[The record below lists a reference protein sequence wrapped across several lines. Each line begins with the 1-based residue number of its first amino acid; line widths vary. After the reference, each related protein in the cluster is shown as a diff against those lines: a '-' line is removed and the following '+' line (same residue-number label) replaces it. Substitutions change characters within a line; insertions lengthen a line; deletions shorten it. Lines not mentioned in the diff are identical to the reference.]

1 MSTADTPAKP
11 KGKRMTATRLAIVAN
26 LLMLSAIGLGLGLIG
41 PCMTIIPSAGED
53 LDVWVRLFEPDDLEP
68 RTYSIL
74 GGIDTMRHSTERGS
88 TLVAALL
95 FGFSVIFPA
104 LKLGV
109 MAWGTAALRLGVR
122 PHAAV
127 KLTSHLGKFSMLDVM
142 VLGLLVLAIKGLPGD
157 TELHLRWAI
166 WAFAI
171 SILLSM
177 AASIALHK
185 VRPYRAEVMSDQ

>member
-1 MSTADTPAKP
+1 MNVPPTPPKP
-11 KGKRMTATRLAIVAN
+11 KGKRMTNARLAVMVN
-26 LLMLSAIGLGLGLIG
+26 VLTFSAIGLGLGLIG
-41 PCMTIIPSAGED
+41 PCMTIVPSAGED

-68 RTYSIL
+68 KTYSIL
-74 GGIDTMRHSTERGS
+74 GGIEVLRNSSERGS

-95 FGFSVIFPA
+95 FGFSVVFPT
-104 LKLGV
+104 LKLAV
-109 MAWGTAALRLGVR
+109 MAWGAAALRLGVR

-157 TELHLRWAI
+157 TELHLRWAV

-177 AASIALHK
+177 AGSIVMHK
-185 VRPYRAEVMSDQ
+185 VRPYRAEVMSNQ

>member
-1 MSTADTPAKP
+1 MNTPAPPAKP

-26 LLMLSAIGLGLGLIG
+26 LLLFSAVGLGLGLVG
-41 PCMTIIPSAGED
+41 PCMTIVPSAGED
-53 LDVWVRLFEPDDLEP
+53 LDVWIRLFEPDDLEP

-74 GGIDTMRHSTERGS
+74 GGIDTMRRSSERGS

-95 FGFSVIFPA
+95 FGFSVVFPA

-122 PHAAV
+122 PHTAV

-157 TELHLRWAI
+157 TVLHLNWAV
-166 WAFAI
+166 WAFAV
-171 SILLSM
+171 SILLSL
-177 AASIALHK
+177 AGSVALHK
-185 VRPYRAEVMSDQ
+185 VRPYRAQA